1 MKIINKLTW
10 RHLWANK
17 KRTVITLFGII
28 ISVAMVTAV
37 FTSVESLMNTMGEIT
52 ASYDGAWHAKYN
64 ELKSKDVQT
73 LAKQK
78 NVKAIGLSMDL
89 GGQQQKPHRCAG
101 LQPKSFY
108 DIQYEARHRP
118 PAGNRPGAAGDQE
131 LYHPQ

>member
-52 ASYDGAWHAKYN
+52 ASYDGAWHAQYN

-89 GGQQQKPHRCAG
+89 G
-101 LQPKSFY
+101 
-108 DIQYEARHRP
+108 
-118 PAGNRPGAAGDQE
+118 
-131 LYHPQ
+131 

>member
-1 MKIINKLTW
+1 MGEQ
-10 RHLWANK
+10 

-52 ASYDGAWHAKYN
+52 ASYDGAWHAQYN

-89 GGQQQKPHRCAG
+89 GEISSKADSTAAKAAPMCWLAT
-101 LQPKSFY
+101 KIFY